1 MEEELTSEMFVNSVY
16 HVKCGKAVVFN
27 HKKFTDQQLSTRGG
41 TDKDTE
47 KLKETLKK
55 FNFKVDIKEDQSL
68 EEIKTCLNTFSAKKH
83 EDIDAILVAV
93 LTHGDEE
100 GLYDRDGSV
109 YDPQEV
115 LCRPFTQENKTLAG
129 KPKIFLISACRGS
142 KVSLNL
148 ISKLRENCSSGRL
161 RTSDGSSWWSPVLT
175 HP

>member
-1 MEEELTSEMFVNSVY
+1 MFVNSVY

-142 KVSLNL
+142 KVSPNL